1 MFDEQNS
8 RALLASTYC
17 HLVLRSSR
25 ECMCNSRGAPGDGFM
40 KIRFSAVVLAATL
53 ACSSLATAQAQNA
66 ARVYDNGPVW
76 TVAYIETKPGMLN
89 DYMAYIAGP
98 YAALQEAAKKRGEV
112 LDYKVLSVDS
122 PRDNEPNLILMV
134 QFKNMGVFDR
144 SLAEGEKDDAAV
156 FGSLA
161 GSRQSQVKR
170 QDMRV
175 LRGEVLTREL
185 RFIK

>member
-1 MFDEQNS
+1 
-8 RALLASTYC
+8 
-17 HLVLRSSR
+17 
-25 ECMCNSRGAPGDGFM
+25 M
-40 KIRFSAVVLAATL
+40 KIRFSAVVLAAAL

-76 TVAYIETKPGMLN
+76 TVSYIETKPGMLN
-89 DYMAYIAGP
+89 DYMAYLAGP

-122 PRDNEPNLILMV
+122 PRDHEPNLILMV

-144 SLAEGEKDDAAV
+144 SLAQGEQDNAAV

-175 LRGEVLTREL
+175 QRGSVLTREM